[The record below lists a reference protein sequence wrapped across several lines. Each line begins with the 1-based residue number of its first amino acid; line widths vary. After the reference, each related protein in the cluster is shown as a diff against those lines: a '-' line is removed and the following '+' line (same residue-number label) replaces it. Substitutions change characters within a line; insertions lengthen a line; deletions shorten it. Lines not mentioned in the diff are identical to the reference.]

1 MGAAPKPRVNAG
13 GGTEARPLRIEKPS
27 NGKYIGR
34 VSIRPFF
41 AILIA
46 AAMILSPFA
55 LRGGMAMAAPAG
67 NHHAE
72 MTNQDHC
79 SPQQGERDA
88 GNADGK
94 NCCAAMCAN
103 IVLPTADPV
112 EPLAYAQGIDQPAI
126 ASIGTSFL
134 AKLPTPPPRAA

>member
-1 MGAAPKPRVNAG
+1 M
-13 GGTEARPLRIEKPS
+13 E
-27 NGKYIGR
+27 R

-55 LRGGMAMAAPAG
+55 MRSGMAMAAAPG
-67 NHHAE
+67 NHHAR
-72 MTNQDHC
+72 MTSEDHC
-79 SPQQGERDA
+79 GAQQGERDA
-88 GNADGK
+88 GKAIDK

-103 IVLPTADPV
+103 IVLPTAVPV
-112 EPLAYAQGIDQPAI
+112 EPLAYAQCIDQPAI
-126 ASIGTSFL
+126 AAIGKSFL